1 MGLLPH
7 GPFAC
12 KQVDSPYYPSESH
25 EAARQAGLTCLGDGE
40 PGFYLAG
47 PPGAGK
53 TTILRQ
59 ILKHEAVAQEILV
72 VNSAFP
78 LSRKELIQSLL
89 FDCQLPLGG
98 TEVEVHLRLMDH
110 LAGVLSTSCSIWVL
124 VDDAGSLGADALGEL
139 FALTRITGKGGAR
152 LQVLMGGEENC
163 ESPGDSLA
171 GFPKI
176 TVQPWQTAELAD
188 WIRQRIAAWKGTSIG
203 SPTREWMRGLLPD
216 GNGYPGQVLA
226 ILRSAWRQSGDQSV
240 VYPDLEKIRQV
251 REALAPAKDQ
261 PDRRESRRLV
271 DSIPEMPLP
280 VRQPAQSGLEYEGL
294 EEWMAGSAPSFTSWE
309 QGG

>member
-152 LQVLMGGEENC
+152 LQVLMGGGKLRIPRRQLGRISQDHCATLANRGIGRLD
-163 ESPGDSLA
+163 SPAHSC
-171 GFPKI
+171 
-176 TVQPWQTAELAD
+176 
-188 WIRQRIAAWKGTSIG
+188 
-203 SPTREWMRGLLPD
+203 M
-216 GNGYPGQVLA
+216 
-226 ILRSAWRQSGDQSV
+226 
-240 VYPDLEKIRQV
+240 
-251 REALAPAKDQ
+251 
-261 PDRRESRRLV
+261 
-271 DSIPEMPLP
+271 
-280 VRQPAQSGLEYEGL
+280 EGHL
-294 EEWMAGSAPSFTSWE
+294 NW
-309 QGG
+309 

>member
-12 KQVDSPYYPSESH
+12 KQVDSAYYPSESH

-47 PPGAGK
+47 PAGAGK

-59 ILKHEAVAQEILV
+59 ILKHEAVAQEILL
-72 VNSAFP
+72 VNSAFK

-89 FDCQLPLGG
+89 FDCQLSLEGS
-98 TEVEVHLRLMDH
+98 EVELHLRLMDH
-110 LAGVLSTSCSIWVL
+110 LTVLLSSSCSIWVL
-124 VDDAGSLGADALGEL
+124 VDDAGSLGEDALREL
-139 FALTRITGKGGAR
+139 LALTRIPGKGGAR
-152 LQVLMGGEENC
+152 LQVLMAGEENIQGPA
-163 ESPGDSLA
+163 EGLA

-176 TVQPWQTAELAD
+176 TVQPWQIQELAD
-188 WIRQRIAAWKGTSIG
+188 WIRQRVAAWKGTSIS
-203 SPTREWMRGLLPD
+203 SPTREWMCGLIPE
-216 GNGYPGQVLA
+216 GSGYPGQVLT
-226 ILRSAWRQSGDQSV
+226 ILRSAWRQSGDQTL

-251 REALAPAKDQ
+251 REVLAPPKNQ
-261 PDRRESRRLV
+261 PDRRDSRRLGDGV
-271 DSIPEMPLP
+271 PETPRP
-280 VRQPAQSGLEYEGL
+280 IGQPELEGLEYEGL
-294 EEWMAGSAPSFTSWE
+294 EEWMAGYSPSLPSWE